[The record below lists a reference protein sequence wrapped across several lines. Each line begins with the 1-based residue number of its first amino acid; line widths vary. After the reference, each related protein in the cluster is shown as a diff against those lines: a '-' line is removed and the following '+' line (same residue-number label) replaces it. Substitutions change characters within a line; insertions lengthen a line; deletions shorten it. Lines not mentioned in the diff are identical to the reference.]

1 MCVCVQRRFFHRVS
15 ANTFHSLMSRRPLW
29 NTQRIHKVLML
40 GKGVAGLVGG
50 TPGIVKKAVPIL
62 PISFRQH

>member
-1 MCVCVQRRFFHRVS
+1 
-15 ANTFHSLMSRRPLW
+15 MSRRPLW